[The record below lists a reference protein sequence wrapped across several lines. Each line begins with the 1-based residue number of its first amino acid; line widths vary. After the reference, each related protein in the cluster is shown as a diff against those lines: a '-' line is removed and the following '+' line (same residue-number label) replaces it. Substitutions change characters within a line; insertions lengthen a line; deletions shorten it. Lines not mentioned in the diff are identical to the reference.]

1 MSGKPQTIPLSASG
15 LIFEVTNMKTI
26 GLIVNM
32 KKENAVVLVEKII
45 GLIEK
50 QNCSAVMPATTAAA
64 LGLPKYGWPPQDMAK
79 TDCLVVLG
87 GDGTLLGSARKA
99 APSGIPILGVNMGNL
114 GFLTEVGAPDLTV
127 ALEKLTRGEYVIEE
141 RMMLNAGVYRNG
153 ALVWQSLALNDTVIS
168 KGAFARLIFLETL
181 VDEEYITTYPG
192 DGLIVATPTGS
203 TAYSLSAGGPLVT
216 PDLELMLV
224 TPICPHSLWTRPLV
238 IGAES
243 KVKVN
248 ILSELD
254 EIMLNMDGQY
264 GFKLQ
269 KKDTVLIGR
278 SPHRAKFIRLKQ
290 SRFFYLLREKL
301 SKTDQRNNT
310 NI

>member
-1 MSGKPQTIPLSASG
+1 
-15 LIFEVTNMKTI
+15 
-26 GLIVNM
+26 
-32 KKENAVVLVEKII
+32 
-45 GLIEK
+45 
-50 QNCSAVMPATTAAA
+50 MPETTAAA
-64 LGLPKYGWPPQDMAK
+64 LGLPKYGWPPQDLAK

-99 APSGIPILGVNMGNL
+99 APSGIPVLGVNMGNL
-114 GFLTEVGAPDLTV
+114 GFLTEVDVPDLTES
-127 ALEKLTRGEYVIEE
+127 LEKLIRGEYVIEE
-141 RMMLNAGVYRNG
+141 RMMLDAGVYRNG
-153 ALVWQSLALNDTVIS
+153 TLVWQSPALNDTVIS
-168 KGAFARLIFLETL
+168 KGAFARLIYLETL
-181 VDEEYITTYPG
+181 VDEEYVTTYPA

-216 PDLELMLV
+216 PNLELILV
-224 TPICPHSLWTRPLV
+224 TPICPHSLWARPLV

-243 KVKVN
+243 NVKVN

-254 EIMLNMDGQY
+254 EIMLTLDGQY

-269 KKDTVLIGR
+269 KKDSVVLSR
-278 SPHRAKFIRLKQ
+278 SPHRAKFIRLKP

-301 SKTDQRNNT
+301 SETNRSNT

>member
-1 MSGKPQTIPLSASG
+1 
-15 LIFEVTNMKTI
+15 MKTI

-32 KKENAVVLVEKII
+32 KKENAVMLVEKIVD
-45 GLIEK
+45 LIEK
-50 QNCSAVMPATTAAA
+50 QNCSAVMPETTAAA
-64 LGLPKYGWPPQDMAK
+64 LGLPKYGWPPQDLAK

-99 APSGIPILGVNMGNL
+99 APSGIPVLGVNMGNL
-114 GFLTEVGAPDLTV
+114 GFLTEVDVPDLTES
-127 ALEKLTRGEYVIEE
+127 LEKLIRGEYVIEE
-141 RMMLNAGVYRNG
+141 RMMLDAGVYRNG
-153 ALVWQSLALNDTVIS
+153 TLVWQSPALNDTVIS
-168 KGAFARLIFLETL
+168 KGAFARLIYLETL
-181 VDEEYITTYPG
+181 VDEEYVTTYPA

-216 PDLELMLV
+216 PNLELILV
-224 TPICPHSLWTRPLV
+224 TPICPHSLWARPLV

-243 KVKVN
+243 NVKVN

-254 EIMLNMDGQY
+254 EIMLTLDGQY

-269 KKDTVLIGR
+269 KKDSVVLSR
-278 SPHRAKFIRLKQ
+278 SPHRAKFIRLKP

-301 SKTDQRNNT
+301 SETNRSNT